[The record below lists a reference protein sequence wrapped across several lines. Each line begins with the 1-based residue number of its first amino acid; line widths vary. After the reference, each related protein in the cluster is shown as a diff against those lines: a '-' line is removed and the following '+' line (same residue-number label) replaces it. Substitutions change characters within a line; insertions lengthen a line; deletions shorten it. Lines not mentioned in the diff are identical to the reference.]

1 MSELVHIVWKNPD
14 NDWNYF
20 WLLKETKN
28 KLYLQGADSPEG
40 DRHDGD
46 KFWINTSDI
55 RALKVIRK
63 EKKRTPQ
70 QIIRDILLVAEGG
83 TTWGPGL
90 LLSAEES
97 AIAIRYLIRKVNRLE
112 KGKKK

>member
-1 MSELVHIVWKNPD
+1 MSELVHIVWNNPD

-40 DRHDGD
+40 DIHEGD
-46 KFWINTSDI
+46 NFWVNTSEV
-55 RALKVIRK
+55 RVLKVIRK
-63 EKKRTPQ
+63 EKKRDPRK
-70 QIIRDILLVAEGG
+70 IIRDILLVAEGG

-90 LLSAEES
+90 LLSAEDS
-97 AIAIRYLIRKVNRLE
+97 AIAIRYLQKKIKRLE
-112 KGKKK
+112 KGKK